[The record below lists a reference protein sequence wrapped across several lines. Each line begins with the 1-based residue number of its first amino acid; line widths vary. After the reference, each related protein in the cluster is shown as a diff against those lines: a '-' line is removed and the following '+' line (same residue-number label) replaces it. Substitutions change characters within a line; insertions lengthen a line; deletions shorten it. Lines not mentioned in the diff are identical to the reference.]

1 MTSKTYSLVDNSS
14 FQAVIQ
20 LCADNDDTF
29 HIITSR
35 RARYI
40 QDVRIRKY
48 RITET
53 KTFV

>member
-20 LCADNDDTF
+20 LCADNGDTF

-35 RARYI
+35 RAR

-53 KTFV
+53 ETLV